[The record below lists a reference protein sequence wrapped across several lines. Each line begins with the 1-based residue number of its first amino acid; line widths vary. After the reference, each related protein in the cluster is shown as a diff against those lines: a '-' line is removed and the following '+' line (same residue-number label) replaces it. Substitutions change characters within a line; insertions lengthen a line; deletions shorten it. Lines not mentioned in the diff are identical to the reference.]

1 MTSHWVVV
9 KYLKMLLV
17 RVLLAA
23 WTFFILRL
31 ALEGIR
37 FDLSKGWFIALVSI
51 ALVSP
56 VIIFRYMQDNKAN
69 GGKLWRGT
77 AIEEFA
83 KDADI
88 AKVEPPRCK
97 YCGTTE
103 APIFVRAHLECPKC
117 HTVTESCCDGGRCG

>member
-1 MTSHWVVV
+1 MRFLKTLFVVV
-9 KYLKMLLV
+9 LFFAW
-17 RVLLAA
+17 VL
-23 WTFFILRL
+23 FILCL
-31 ALEGIR
+31 GLWGVVQ
-37 FDLSKGWFIALVSI
+37 FDLSKGWFTALVII
-51 ALVSP
+51 ACVGP

-103 APIFVRAHLECPKC
+103 APIFVRAHLFRSSRIECPKC
-117 HTVTESCCDGGRCG
+117 HTVTES